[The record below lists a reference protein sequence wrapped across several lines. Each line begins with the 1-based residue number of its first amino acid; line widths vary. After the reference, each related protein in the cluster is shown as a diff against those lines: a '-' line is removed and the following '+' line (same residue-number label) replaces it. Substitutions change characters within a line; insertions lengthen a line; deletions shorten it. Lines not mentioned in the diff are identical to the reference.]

1 MCLRLHKRLA
11 SSVPVPPDDTSAV
24 SSLHACR
31 SPFSL
36 CIPAHVDGE
45 GEGEGEARS
54 RQASQHD
61 LLVWSSTNMGCYRA
75 HAVGM
80 YRLQY
85 FTLLNPHTTTGAT
98 AS

>member
-1 MCLRLHKRLA
+1 MCLRLHNRLA

-45 GEGEGEARS
+45 GEGEGRGAEQTGLPARPPG
-54 RQASQHD
+54 
-61 LLVWSSTNMGCYRA
+61 LV
-75 HAVGM
+75 
-80 YRLQY
+80 
-85 FTLLNPHTTTGAT
+85 
-98 AS
+98 